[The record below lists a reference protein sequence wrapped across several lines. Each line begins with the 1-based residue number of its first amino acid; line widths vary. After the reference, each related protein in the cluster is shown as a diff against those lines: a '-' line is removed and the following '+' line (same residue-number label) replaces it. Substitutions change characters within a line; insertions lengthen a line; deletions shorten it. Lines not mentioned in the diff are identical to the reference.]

1 MANYHTNLLVIAA
14 SERDMVKVL
23 KLNVRNF
30 LACAGKT
37 RFALQGLEQYESAPA
52 LFGQLEGYFDGF
64 YEVAFSGAASQDL
77 REGADIQPS
86 GESAQTKLN
95 RYGGAFVLSLQYDG
109 TSESNA
115 ADVDDFFSLLET
127 GSYGVARFAAGEVS
141 GYESVSVF
149 NGMHP
154 GGEPLELE
162 KYARICGDVDA
173 GVLEADA
180 RRLIEVP
187 RESINDLAE
196 LAYAVAVCR
205 WPEYES
211 AQYDVCFRVFHDY
224 QGSDNADDFDEW
236 YQERFPQEIDY
247 EEEYER
253 RWSESSESWSAAEKS
268 FFSMLPSFPIE
279 SGRIDWITPAAA
291 DLKLVGECLAEMV
304 MRLPIHAMLD
314 CDNYEV
320 NQRAIASALAGDE
333 VRITSSWSC
342 SNFDEPVGLAVESLD
357 GVEFGHLGGGELWSK
372 TDSRAPMK
380 NMLCALACLLPYLTA
395 RIDKVMPIALRSGC
409 AQCSIFIVRI
419 ELGGGLHERIEEGV
433 RALLSQPCADRGR
446 SSSVKRR

>member
-1 MANYHTNLLVIAA
+1 M
-14 SERDMVKVL
+14 
-23 KLNVRNF
+23 
-30 LACAGKT
+30 
-37 RFALQGLEQYESAPA
+37 
-52 LFGQLEGYFDGF
+52 
-64 YEVAFSGAASQDL
+64 
-77 REGADIQPS
+77 
-86 GESAQTKLN
+86 
-95 RYGGAFVLSLQYDG
+95 
-109 TSESNA
+109 
-115 ADVDDFFSLLET
+115 
-127 GSYGVARFAAGEVS
+127 
-141 GYESVSVF
+141 
-149 NGMHP
+149 
-154 GGEPLELE
+154 
-162 KYARICGDVDA
+162 
-173 GVLEADA
+173 
-180 RRLIEVP
+180 
-187 RESINDLAE
+187 
-196 LAYAVAVCR
+196 
-205 WPEYES
+205 
-211 AQYDVCFRVFHDY
+211 CFRVFHDY

-253 RWSESSESWSAAEKS
+253 RWSESSESWSAAEKLI
-268 FFSMLPSFPIE
+268 FSMLPSFPIE